1 MPVELHPQFRVQAS
15 AALRARPASS
25 VSLRGVRKAFGSV
38 LALDGID
45 LDIDPGEFI
54 ALIGPSGCGKSSLL
68 RLIAGLDE
76 PDEGELRIA
85 GADVA
90 DVPARERH
98 LAMVF
103 QAYALYPH
111 LTVFRNLALPL
122 EIARLDRPTVE
133 RRVERIAEILD
144 IVHLLNRRPGL
155 LSGGQRQRVA
165 LARALV
171 RESPLYLLDEPLSH
185 LDAPQRRALRARIR
199 TLHEELGATFIYA
212 THDQAEALA
221 MADRVVVMNEG
232 RIAQVATARGLC
244 DHPAPGFVAGFLA
257 AETMAGALDARRAAF
272 SGEPLQ

>member
-45 LDIDPGEFI
+45 LDVDPGEFI

-122 EIARLDRPTVE
+122 EIAKLDRPTVE

-155 LSGGQRQRVA
+155 LS
-165 LARALV
+165 RALV

-257 AETMAGALDARRAAF
+257 AETMAGALDARRAAL
-272 SGEPLQ
+272 SAEPLQ